1 MPGVGAIKITL
12 IAANVCTS
20 LLARWGRQFT
30 TQYVI
35 PLVVLLAGLFGGLP
49 RAYAVDSDLQKKAN
63 ASIALMTFT
72 VTPDITASNLSIYD
86 DNGEADLLMAV
97 MGGGATMGEQR
108 PLYLEGT
115 LGYSRYDPQVV
126 LGENDIA
133 PTYTAHWTTESASG
147 GIGWD
152 FPLDEHWVIRPIAN
166 VSLGTVSTD
175 LAISDQEVE
184 AASARAV
191 GDRLKDRLA
200 FLTHGRLNT
209 YGLGGSL
216 MVDYELFSAAQD
228 IDVELRYSYIH
239 LQSFGSTTQ
248 SVVGYANAENASL
261 YLRRRAPTGVNFLA
275 RPLRYVLE
283 AAHTQYFGVQRGML
297 GFDALSSVGF
307 GMEIDSSKYDIIV
320 TRTRL
325 VARYMFGANVDGYS
339 LGLAVSF

>member
-1 MPGVGAIKITL
+1 MD
-12 IAANVCTS
+12 
-20 LLARWGRQFT
+20 RQFT
-30 TQYVI
+30 IQDVTPVI
-35 PLVVLLAGLFGGLP
+35 LAPVILVLAGLFGVVP
-49 RAYAVDSDLQKKAN
+49 RVCAQGFDLQEKAN
-63 ASIALMTFT
+63 ATIALMTFT

-86 DNGEADLLMAV
+86 DTGEADLLMAV
-97 MGGGATMGEQR
+97 LGGGATMSEQR

-115 LGYSRYDPQVV
+115 LGYGRYDPQVV
-126 LGENDIA
+126 LGESDLA

-152 FPLDEHWVIRPIAN
+152 FALDEHWVIRPIAN
-166 VSLGTVSTD
+166 ASLGTVSTE

-184 AASARAV
+184 EASARAV

-209 YGLGGSL
+209 YGYGGSL

-239 LQSFGSTTQ
+239 LQSFGSTSQ
-248 SVVGYANAENASL
+248 SVVGYANAENVSL
-261 YLRRRAPTGVNFLA
+261 YLRRRAPTGVNVLA

-297 GFDALSSVGF
+297 GFDALSSVGL

-325 VARYMFGANVDGYS
+325 VARYMFGENVDGYS